1 MSASARDRLKQIK
14 GHLDGR
20 LPTPMETMAAERQS
34 TSFPT
39 RELTHF
45 LDGSRS
51 RTELKESIL
60 REIERDPTFHMAD
73 IYDLTKE
80 QWRERTMEK
89 FKGFVHHLSN
99 EPMEVFRLRMELVS
113 LVDPGF
119 WTRIGVHVCYRPC
132 SGLWILMLSLGCS
145 LARSEVRLRRSS
157 SCIGVNVGP

>member
-119 WTRIGVHVCYRPC
+119 WTRIGVHF
-132 SGLWILMLSLGCS
+132 GLFFGTLRGQATSQQFMYWCQRGAMNLNGIVGCF
-145 LARSEVRLRRSS
+145 AMT
-157 SCIGVNVGP
+157 